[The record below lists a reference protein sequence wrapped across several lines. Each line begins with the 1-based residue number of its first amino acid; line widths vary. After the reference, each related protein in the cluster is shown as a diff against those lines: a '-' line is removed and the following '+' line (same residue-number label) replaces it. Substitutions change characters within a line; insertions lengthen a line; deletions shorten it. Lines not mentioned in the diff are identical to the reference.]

1 MAVLSKRAP
10 NIMLVCLSHLATHS
24 SSNGMMWNRV
34 LLKILSK
41 FGIIKTPSTFPLT
54 KIAMC
59 IMITKV
65 KKKRKKSLRNLKV
78 PVQQSLKNKLGIE
91 S

>member
-10 NIMLVCLSHLATHS
+10 NIMLVCLAHLATQS
-24 SSNGMMWNRV
+24 SSNGMMWNGV

-41 FGIIKTPSTFPLT
+41 FGITKTASTSPLT

-59 IMITKV
+59 VMITKV
-65 KKKRKKSLRNLKV
+65 KKRKKSLRNLKI